1 LKDARAPALV
11 VLGATGSLGRA
22 VCAAAERLMP
32 SVRVVRAARRARG
45 EGAVSVDVRDPLALG
60 AVLRAAD
67 VAICAVGPF
76 EWDPRD
82 AIRASVA
89 AKCHW
94 IDLADRARFLA
105 AAEQAAEGAGDVAVA
120 SGCSVVPG
128 LVEAVAAAA
137 AGPPGSVSLR
147 AWWSIGSR
155 KAVSGALLYALLRPL
170 GRRAPGSSLPV
181 EATIRRAIAG
191 VPFWFARHP
200 WPRGGEA
207 QVDGRRLPIELRV
220 GMDHPAQAAALRAL
234 SPILGRIPE
243 PVLLR
248 AARALQPAT
257 HAIQRLGGARGA
269 LAIESLDASG
279 RKLAAVE
286 ILSRNGLELA
296 ALPPV
301 WAARALLAPSARA
314 AGATSLAALVPPA
327 ALAAAMRAEE
337 WIVTGF

>member
-1 LKDARAPALV
+1 LKAARAPALV

-22 VCAAAERLMP
+22 VCAAAERLLP

-105 AAEQAAEGAGDVAVA
+105 AAEEAAESADVAVA

-128 LVEAVAAAA
+128 LVEAVAASAVR
-137 AGPPGSVSLR
+137 PPASVALR

-155 KAVSGALLYALLRPL
+155 KAVSGALLYALLRPV
-170 GRRAPGSSLPV
+170 GRRAAGGSAPSD
-181 EATIRRAIAG
+181 ATIRRAIAG

-200 WPRGGEA
+200 WPRGGDA
-207 QVDGRRLPIELRV
+207 QVDGRRLAIALRV

-286 ILSRNGLELA
+286 ILCGNGLDLA

-301 WAARALLAPSARA
+301 WAARALLGPSARA
-314 AGATSLAALVPPA
+314 AGSTSLAALVPPT